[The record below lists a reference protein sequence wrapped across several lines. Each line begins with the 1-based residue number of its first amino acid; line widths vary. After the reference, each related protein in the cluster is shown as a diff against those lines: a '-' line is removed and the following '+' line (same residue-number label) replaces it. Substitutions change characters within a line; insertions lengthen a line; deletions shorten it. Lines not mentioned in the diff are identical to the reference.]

1 MCAGGPDFRCVSE
14 ILNLVSNMVDVHR
27 TVRPTRGI
35 MAAIAAHKLQMI
47 RMLVETAPDAAL
59 RSLELALSAAGGQGS
74 LATVRG
80 LVEDETASRFVRNNI
95 LAPIVPLC
103 AARADGQVDFP
114 APVLSRLWRALKAV
128 APQRVQ
134 EAGAKCNPWDLEQGV
149 PEVFD
154 ELCKTAATGL
164 RDPENSAFDSVRA
177 ICDPEDLALCLQ
189 LAPITRSCLPKLS
202 EWVSRMSD
210 ERAAAARLA
219 YRDACRISDDAGP
232 LLLDILS
239 AHLPDDWRILRVIS
253 AVMDRPSDR
262 YLASSEVKA
271 FGERILDDI
280 DASIA
285 RVESFGFADG
295 EKAGREAAQAAH
307 KVQLQI
313 VEFQQS
319 VDVSKEG
326 PWGKRLARHKQA
338 MAKACEVRMDQADK
352 ELEKALPTRPISMLA
367 KKGSK
372 GVAKL
377 TDEPDEV
384 MIRRAQGALA
394 FVAELRSCADK
405 AGYGSAR
412 TKILEKLNARLDPYI
427 EDVLHVA
434 RTGEGGDTNLAVKY
448 LDVAAGFI
456 AYTRDDK
463 TAEIVRRRAAAAI
476 AA

>member
-1 MCAGGPDFRCVSE
+1 M
-14 ILNLVSNMVDVHR
+14 
-27 TVRPTRGI
+27 T
-35 MAAIAAHKLQMI
+35 AIAAHKLHLI
-47 RMLVETAPDAAL
+47 RTLVEAAPDAAL
-59 RSLELALSAAGGQGS
+59 RSLELALSSAGAQGS
-74 LATVRG
+74 LAAVRG
-80 LVEDETASRFVRNNI
+80 LVEDETAGRFVRNNI

-103 AARADGQVDFP
+103 AVRREGQAQFP
-114 APVLSRLWRALKAV
+114 SVVLPRLWRALKSV
-128 APQRVQ
+128 APSRV
-134 EAGAKCNPWDLEQGV
+134 EDAAAKCNPWDLEQGV

-154 ELCKTAATGL
+154 DLCKTAASGL
-164 RDPENSAFDSVRA
+164 RDPENAAFDSVRSV
-177 ICDPEDLALCLQ
+177 CDPEQLALCLQ
-189 LAPITRSCLPKLS
+189 LSSIVRACLPKLS

-232 LLLDILS
+232 LMLDILS

-271 FGERILDDI
+271 FGERILADI
-280 DASIA
+280 DASILQ
-285 RVESFGFADG
+285 VENFNFADG

-307 KVQLQI
+307 RVQLQI
-313 VEFQQS
+313 LEFQQS
-319 VDVSKEG
+319 VDIAKDG

-338 MAKACEVRMDQADK
+338 MAKACEGRMDQADK
-352 ELEKALPTRPISMLA
+352 TLEGALPTRPISMLA

-372 GVAKL
+372 GAAKL
-377 TDEPDEV
+377 TEEPDEA
-384 MIRRAQGALA
+384 MIRRAQSVLA
-394 FVAELRSCADK
+394 FIAELRACADK
-405 AGYGSAR
+405 AGYGSSR
-412 TKILEKLNARLDPYI
+412 NKILEKLNSRLDPYI

-434 RTGEGGDTNLAVKY
+434 RTGDGGDAGLAVKY

>member
-1 MCAGGPDFRCVSE
+1 
-14 ILNLVSNMVDVHR
+14 
-27 TVRPTRGI
+27 
-35 MAAIAAHKLQMI
+35 MAAIAAHKLQII
-47 RMLVETAPDAAL
+47 RTLVETAPDAAL
-59 RSLELALSAAGGQGS
+59 RSLELALSGAGATGS
-74 LATVRG
+74 LAAVRG
-80 LVEDETASRFVRNNI
+80 LIEDETANRFVRNNV

-103 AARADGQVDFP
+103 ATRREGQAQFP
-114 APVLSRLWRALKAV
+114 SAVLPRLWRALKSV
-128 APQRVQ
+128 APSRIDD
-134 EAGAKCNPWDLEQGV
+134 AAAKCNPWDLEQGV
-149 PEVFD
+149 PDVFD
-154 ELCKTAATGL
+154 DLCKTAAAGL
-164 RDPENSAFDSVRA
+164 RDPENAAFDSVRA
-177 ICDPEDLALCLQ
+177 ICDPEQLALCLQ
-189 LAPITRSCLPKLS
+189 LSAITRSCLPKLS

-219 YRDACRISDDAGP
+219 YRDACRISEDAGP
-232 LLLDILS
+232 LMLDILS

-271 FGERILDDI
+271 FGERVLAEIDQAILL
-280 DASIA
+280 
-285 RVESFGFADG
+285 VEEFKFADG

-313 VEFQQS
+313 VEVQQS
-319 VDVSKEG
+319 VDIAKDG

-338 MAKACEVRMDQADK
+338 MAKACEARMDQADK
-352 ELEKALPTRPISMLA
+352 VLEGALPTRPISMMA

-372 GVAKL
+372 GAAKL
-377 TDEPDEV
+377 TEEPDEA

-394 FVAELRSCADK
+394 FIAELRSCADK
-405 AGYGSAR
+405 AGYGTSR
-412 TKILEKLNARLDPYI
+412 NKVLEKLNSRLDPYI

-434 RTGEGGDTNLAVKY
+434 RTGDGGDSGLAVKY
-448 LDVAAGFI
+448 LDVAASFI